1 MTARTDDRIKVAVPE
16 QARAALQAMR
26 DPDSPIG
33 RAVSKLFAQAPTSDS
48 AAASLLMLAGLEH
61 LQEVVTEAGYDALA
75 AELDSPEGRAHRE
88 VERAHRNRRA
98 AAWADA

>member
-16 QARAALQAMR
+16 QARAALQSMR
-26 DPDSPIG
+26 DPASPTG
-33 RAVSKLFAQAPTSDS
+33 RAVSQLFGQAPTSES
-48 AAASLLMLAGLEH
+48 AAAALLILAGLEH
-61 LQEVVTEAGYDALA
+61 LQEVVRDAGYETLA
-75 AELDSPEGRAHRE
+75 AELATPEGNAQRE

>member
-16 QARAALQAMR
+16 QARAALQSMR
-26 DPDSPIG
+26 DPDSPTG
-33 RAVSKLFAQAPTSDS
+33 RAASQLFGESPRSDS
-48 AAASLLMLAGLEH
+48 AAVALLILAGVEH
-61 LQEVVTEAGYDALA
+61 LQEVVRDAGYEALA
-75 AELDSPEGRAHRE
+75 AELDTPEGSAQRA